1 MYHNWNELLK
11 VEMGKPYF
19 KNIMQFLNIEYQRT
33 TVFPPR
39 EDIMK
44 AFLLTP
50 LENVKVV
57 ILGQDPYHEV
67 GQAMGLSFSVHK
79 DQPLPKSLINIYKEL
94 YDDLGIVPAD
104 NGDLTSWAN
113 QGVLLL
119 NTILTVQK
127 GNALSHNMI
136 GWELFTDE
144 VIRTLNEQSRKIV
157 FILWGSYAISKK
169 TLLNNPQHLILTSPH
184 PSPLS
189 AYRGFF
195 GSKPFSKTNNFL
207 YPDVIDWHI
216 EQRNKEN

>member
-1 MYHNWNELLK
+1 MYNSWNELIK
-11 VEMGKPYF
+11 VEMGKEYF
-19 KNIMQFLNIEYQRT
+19 KNIMAFLNVEYNRT

-50 LENVKVV
+50 LDKVKVV
-57 ILGQDPYHEV
+57 ILGQDPYHEE

-79 DQPLPKSLINIYKEL
+79 DKPLPKSLINIYKEL
-94 YDDLGIVPAD
+94 YDDLGIIPAKT
-104 NGDLTSWAN
+104 GDLTHWAC

-119 NTILTVQK
+119 NTILTVRK
-127 GNALSHNMI
+127 GDALSHNMI
-136 GWELFTDE
+136 GWETFTNE
-144 VIRTLNEQSRKIV
+144 VIKTLNEQKQKIV

-169 TLLNNPQHLILTSPH
+169 ALLNNPNHLILTSPH

-195 GSKPFSKTNNFL
+195 GSKPFSKTNKYL
-207 YPDVIDWHI
+207 YPDVIDWKV
-216 EQRNKEN
+216 E

>member
-1 MYHNWNELLK
+1 MYQNWNELIK
-11 VEMGKPYF
+11 VEMGKEYF
-19 KNIMQFLNIEYQRT
+19 KSIMNFLNVEYQRT

-50 LENVKVV
+50 LDKVKVV
-57 ILGQDPYHEV
+57 ILGQDPYHEE

-79 DQPLPKSLINIYKEL
+79 DKPLPKSLINIYKEL
-94 YDDLGIVPAD
+94 YDDLGIIPAK
-104 NGDLTSWAN
+104 NGDLTSWAK

-119 NTILTVQK
+119 NTILTVEK

-136 GWELFTDE
+136 GWERFTNE
-144 VIRTLNEQSRKIV
+144 VIKTLNEQNQKIV
-157 FILWGSYAISKK
+157 FILWGSYAISKR
-169 TLLNNPQHLILTSPH
+169 TLLNNPNHLIITSPH

-195 GSKPFSKTNNFL
+195 GSKPFSRTNDYL
-207 YPDVIDWHI
+207 YPNIIDWQI
-216 EQRNKEN
+216 K

>member
-1 MYHNWNELLK
+1 MYNNWNELLK
-11 VEMGKPYF
+11 KEMSKEYF
-19 KNIMQFLNIEYQRT
+19 KNIMNFLNIEYQRT
-33 TVFPPR
+33 TIFPPR
-39 EDIMK
+39 EEIMK

-50 LENVKVV
+50 LDKVKVV
-57 ILGQDPYHEV
+57 ILGQDPYHEE

-79 DQPLPKSLINIYKEL
+79 GQPLPKSLINIYKEL
-94 YDDLGIVPAD
+94 YDDLGIVPAKT
-104 NGDLTSWAN
+104 GDLTAWAQ

-136 GWELFTDE
+136 GWETFTDE
-144 VIRTLNEQSRKIV
+144 VIKTLNQQPQKMV

-169 TLLNNPQHLILTSPH
+169 SLLNNPNHLILTSPH

-195 GSKPFSKTNNFL
+195 GSKPFSKTNKFL
-207 YPDVIDWHI
+207 YPDIIDWRV
-216 EQRNKEN
+216 E

>member
-1 MYHNWNELLK
+1 MYQNWNELIK
-11 VEMGKPYF
+11 AEMKKDYF
-19 KNIMQFLNIEYQRT
+19 KNIMEFLNKEYQQT
-33 TVFPPR
+33 TVYPPR

-50 LENVKVV
+50 LDKVKVV
-57 ILGQDPYHEV
+57 ILGQDPYHEE

-94 YDDLGIVPAD
+94 YDDLGIKPARI
-104 NGDLTSWAN
+104 GDLTSWAR

-119 NTILTVQK
+119 NTILTVRK
-127 GNALSHNMI
+127 GDALSHNMI
-136 GWELFTDE
+136 GWETFTNE
-144 VIRTLNEQSRKIV
+144 VIKTLNEQNQKIV

-169 TLLNNPQHLILTSPH
+169 ALLNNPNHLILTSPH

-195 GSKPFSKTNNFL
+195 GSKPFSKTNQFL
-207 YPDVIDWHI
+207 YPNVIDWKI
-216 EQRNKEN
+216 E

>member
-1 MYHNWNELLK
+1 MYQSWNELIK
-11 VEMGKPYF
+11 AEMKKEYF
-19 KNIMQFLNIEYQRT
+19 KKIIDFLNVEYNNK
-33 TVFPPR
+33 VIYPPR

-50 LENVKVV
+50 LDKVKVV
-57 ILGQDPYHEV
+57 ILGQDPYHEE

-94 YDDLGIVPAD
+94 YDDLGIKPAKI
-104 NGDLTSWAN
+104 GDLTPWAN

-136 GWELFTDE
+136 GWETFTNE
-144 VIRTLNEQSRKIV
+144 VIKTLNEQNQKIV

-169 TLLNNPQHLILTSPH
+169 ALLNNPNHLILTSPH

-195 GSKPFSKTNNFL
+195 GSKPFSKTNKFL
-207 YPDVIDWHI
+207 YPEVVDWKID
-216 EQRNKEN
+216 